1 MSIDRKL
8 LPGRC
13 RECARP
19 NISDVHGKCEL
30 CLNLGF
36 QEEILCDLNRCV
48 QDEPGFECYAF
59 QPTLKLLGASE
70 NHVDESD
77 EAFTGPEQEKGLSE
91 LLDSD
96 KIKYERALA
105 LQKLGR
111 DPDGVYVQLKY
122 HFAWNVS
129 FRRSVFSPANDFI
142 GFVNDTFL
150 RCSEL
155 AGGFVDLLHLAPD
168 HVHLYVESDGEL
180 SVEEMVHRIKRFS
193 NNAIL
198 KEFPL
203 LRDKLGGDIEIW
215 EEAYF
220 VETVS

>member
-8 LPGRC
+8 FPAICLD
-13 RECARP
+13 CARL
-19 NISDVHGKCEL
+19 NNSDAHGKCEF
-30 CLNLGF
+30 CFNLRF
-36 QEEILCDLNRCV
+36 QEEILCDLNRRI
-48 QDEPGFECYAF
+48 QDNQGFECYAF
-59 QPTLKLLGASE
+59 QPGLKLVGASGR
-70 NHVDESD
+70 HVDESD
-77 EAFTGPEQEKGLSE
+77 DASSGPGREKGLSA

-105 LQKLGR
+105 LQRLDR
-111 DPDGVYVQLKY
+111 DPDGVYIQLKY
-122 HFAWNVS
+122 HFVWNVS
-129 FRRSVFSPANDFI
+129 FRRSVFSPVDDFI

-150 RCSEL
+150 RCSEP
-155 AGGFVDLLHLAPD
+155 AGGFVELLHLAQD

-180 SVEEMVHRIKRFS
+180 SLEEMVHRIKRFS

-203 LRDKLGGDIEIW
+203 IRDRLGGNIEIW
-215 EEAYF
+215 DQAYF

>member
-8 LPGRC
+8 LPARC
-13 RECARP
+13 QDCARP
-19 NISDVHGKCEL
+19 NTSDVHGKCEL

-36 QEEILCDLNRCV
+36 QEEILCDLNRCL

-77 EAFTGPEQEKGLSE
+77 EAFSGPEQEKGLSE

-111 DPDGVYVQLKY
+111 DPEGV
-122 HFAWNVS
+122 
-129 FRRSVFSPANDFI
+129 
-142 GFVNDTFL
+142 
-150 RCSEL
+150 
-155 AGGFVDLLHLAPD
+155 
-168 HVHLYVESDGEL
+168 
-180 SVEEMVHRIKRFS
+180 
-193 NNAIL
+193 
-198 KEFPL
+198 
-203 LRDKLGGDIEIW
+203 
-215 EEAYF
+215 
-220 VETVS
+220 